1 MSRRVLSIIISLR
14 VIVGGFFVCGNI
26 PIYHWD
32 NKGVRGLLTG
42 VFSDGI

>member
-14 VIVGGFFVCGNI
+14 VIAGGFFVCGNM
-26 PIYHWD
+26 PVYHWG

-42 VFSDGI
+42 MFSDGM